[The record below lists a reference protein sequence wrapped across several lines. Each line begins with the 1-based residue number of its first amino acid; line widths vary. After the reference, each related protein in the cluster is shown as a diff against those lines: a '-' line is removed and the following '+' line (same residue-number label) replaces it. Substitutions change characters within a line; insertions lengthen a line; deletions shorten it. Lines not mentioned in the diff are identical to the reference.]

1 MSAVQRI
8 KLAALAGMAGPLL
21 LGSVITILTILERE
35 FMLSIGWKLNAPLD
49 WPSGLALGALGWVM
63 TLTFLLSGL
72 LILIFAS
79 GLRLSL
85 PRLPL
90 ATLST
95 WLLIAAGFGMIGL
108 ISPTDKTIR
117 TTPATWH
124 GRQHDA
130 SFTVIGLTL
139 MPAMILFGFVFL
151 KDRRWK
157 NLALYTWITVA
168 LAIPT
173 FWMKGF
179 AFYVFLAAIL
189 IWCEVIAFRL
199 RSTSREFEQDFTS

>member
-1 MSAVQRI
+1 MSAERRI
-8 KLAALAGMAGPLL
+8 KLAALAGMIGPLL
-21 LGSVITILTILERE
+21 LGSVITILTILERG

-49 WPSGLALGALGWVM
+49 WPSGLALGPLGWIM
-63 TLTFLLSGL
+63 TLTFLLSGF

-85 PRLPL
+85 SRVPL
-90 ATLST
+90 ASLSI
-95 WLLIAAGFGMIGL
+95 WLLIAAGFGVIGL

-124 GRQHDA
+124 GRLHDA

-151 KDRRWK
+151 RDKHWK
-157 NLALYTWITVA
+157 NLALYTWITLA

-173 FWMKGF
+173 FWMKGV
-179 AFYVFLAAIL
+179 AFYFFLAAIL

-199 RSTSREFEQDFTS
+199 GQIAQT